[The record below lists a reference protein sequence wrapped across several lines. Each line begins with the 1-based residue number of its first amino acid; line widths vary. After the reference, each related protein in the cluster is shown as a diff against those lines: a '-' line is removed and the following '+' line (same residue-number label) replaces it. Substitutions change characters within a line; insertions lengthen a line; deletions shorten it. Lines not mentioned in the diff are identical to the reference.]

1 MPCSGWLFVGPRHR
15 CFRGL
20 LRQLAQDA
28 ARFAHVQFYLCVQGS
43 TPLNF
48 GPLAQKFG
56 GLAGVRVVL
65 DEGGFYGAAVR
76 GAPLILQ
83 FFDKKNKLVIETED
97 YAQFLEAVQKRESKK
112 QRAAREQL
120 EKEWAGDEERRVQAF
135 YLEETGSRVR
145 SRTGAGSRAGA
156 GNGAESALGVLG
168 ASGAS
173 GMGASGVLGLT
184 GSDVRGSQA
193 GEVGGADAGKD
204 AIQSLSGVKAEV
216 GTGSVSQRVS
226 EAAELREGHGSLD
239 ETSNNEGQPAAEN
252 A

>member
-1 MPCSGWLFVGPRHR
+1 M
-15 CFRGL
+15 
-20 LRQLAQDA
+20 
-28 ARFAHVQFYLCVQGS
+28 
-43 TPLNF
+43 
-48 GPLAQKFG
+48 
-56 GLAGVRVVL
+56 
-65 DEGGFYGAAVR
+65 R

-168 ASGAS
+168 ASGTS
-173 GMGASGVLGLT
+173 GAGASGILGLT
-184 GSDVRGSQA
+184 GSDVRGS
-193 GEVGGADAGKD
+193 
-204 AIQSLSGVKAEV
+204 
-216 GTGSVSQRVS
+216 
-226 EAAELREGHGSLD
+226 
-239 ETSNNEGQPAAEN
+239 
-252 A
+252 